1 MDDLTRRFLRLLVEN
16 YPEQEGHIRTLLLR
30 AVESD
35 MDETLA
41 PKRPRLAPRR
51 PPVVVSNDVPVDEL
65 AQHKAKK
72 ALQRLGHNI
81 K

>member
-16 YPEQEGHIRTLLLR
+16 YPEQEGHIRALLLR

-41 PKRPRLAPRR
+41 PKRPRLAPWR
-51 PPVVVSNDVPVDEL
+51 PPVVPSNDVPVDEI
-65 AQHKAKK
+65 AQKK
-72 ALQRLGHNI
+72 ADKALKRLGYSI
-81 K
+81 R